1 MKTRVLLLPF
11 VLILSFSLS
20 SFGQD
25 QIHKKNNEVIN
36 CKIKEIGM
44 DEIKYTV
51 PDYPQDVL
59 FTIDKDKVLKI
70 VFENG
75 QELFFQQEMTN
86 PENYVDNKKNAI
98 KIDFLSPLT
107 GNTTFAYEHS
117 LKPGRSIEATLGIIG
132 LGADPNDYDPAG
144 VFIKF
149 GPKFIKSPDFYLRGM
164 KYAHI
169 LKGGYIK
176 PEFSIGYYSR
186 YFYEYNYYY
195 DEEKVRD
202 NVVNATIMLNIG
214 KQWIFDNSFLVDFYF
229 GVGYGFDSN
238 DWATEYHYSHIT
250 ADEDVPLSFGA
261 GLKIGWLFK

>member
-1 MKTRVLLLPF
+1 MKTITNL
-11 VLILSFSLS
+11 LILSLFLMGLT
-20 SFGQD
+20 FDLFAQD
-25 QIHKKNNEVIN
+25 QIHKKNSEIIN
-36 CKIKEIGM
+36 CKVKEIGM
-44 DEIKYTV
+44 DEIKYTQ

-59 FTIDKDKVLKI
+59 FVIDKDKVLKV
-70 VFENG
+70 VFSDG
-75 QELFFQQEMTN
+75 KELYFQKEMTN
-86 PENYVDNKKNAI
+86 PENYEDNRKNAI

-107 GNTTFAYEHS
+107 GNTTFAYERS
-117 LKPGRSIEATLGIIG
+117 LRPGRSIEATLGIIG
-132 LGADPNDYDPAG
+132 LGANPNDYDPLG

-186 YFYEYNYYY
+186 YFEEWFDNRKER
-195 DEEKVRD
+195 DEVL
-202 NVVNATIMLNIG
+202 NATIMLNIG

-229 GVGYGFDSN
+229 GVGYGFDT
-238 DWATEYHYSHIT
+238 DDRETEYHYSHLIT
-250 ADEDVPLSFGA
+250 SEEVPLSFGA